1 MRTHHIKLGP
11 GLNKMSPCGCY
22 KYFYHKR
29 NMISHKRKCQKSS
42 YCMKMLTSVKRN
54 ESIQVSRTLRLLV
67 IILTY
72 EFYSIS
78 IRTCSSVVYSSD
90 SEVVDELDGA
100 QQTCT
105 EKQS

>member
-1 MRTHHIKLGP
+1 
-11 GLNKMSPCGCY
+11 
-22 KYFYHKR
+22 
-29 NMISHKRKCQKSS
+29 
-42 YCMKMLTSVKRN
+42 MKMLTSVKRN
-54 ESIQVSRTLRLLV
+54 ESIQVSSTLRLLV
-67 IILTY
+67 LNLTY

-78 IRTCSSVVYSSD
+78 IRACSSVVYSSD